1 MMQCLM
7 VAVSA
12 ASFCLTIV
20 GLQDAG
26 GKKQPTAS
34 VAGTAPALPSGF
46 FLEKEPEGAK
56 TVEESKAA
64 AKSGDKVVIRG
75 RIGGS
80 KNPFI
85 EKRAVFTL
93 MGAGLKACSD
103 DPEDKCKTPWDYC
116 CDTAEA
122 IAKHSATIQVV
133 DAEGAPL
140 RMGLKGTNG
149 LKELS
154 EVVIQ
159 GTVKE
164 AKDKVMILNATA
176 MYIVPEKSVPP
187 KSDGK

>member
-1 MMQCLM
+1 MVQCLM
-7 VAVSA
+7 FAVVATSW
-12 ASFCLTIV
+12 CLTFV

-26 GKKQPTAS
+26 EKKQPTA
-34 VAGTAPALPSGF
+34 TASSLPSGF
-46 FLEKEPEGAK
+46 ILEKQPEGAK
-56 TVEESKAA
+56 TVEEVKAA
-64 AKSGDKVVIRG
+64 AKPGDKVVIRG

-80 KNPFI
+80 KSPFI

-133 DAEGAPL
+133 DEGGAPL
-140 RMGLKGTNG
+140 RMGLKGLNG

-159 GTVKE
+159 GTIKE

-176 MYIVPEKSVPP
+176 MYVVPEKPTP
-187 KSDGK
+187 TKSDGK

>member
-1 MMQCLM
+1 MVQCLM
-7 VAVSA
+7 FAVAA
-12 ASFCLTIV
+12 GSFCLTFV

-26 GKKQPTAS
+26 EKKQSTATTP
-34 VAGTAPALPSGF
+34 VLPSGF
-46 FLEKEPEGAK
+46 FLEKQPDGAK
-56 TVEESKAA
+56 TVEEIKEA
-64 AKSGDKVVIRG
+64 AKPGDKVVVRG

-133 DAEGAPL
+133 DAAGAPL

-164 AKDKVMILNATA
+164 AKDKVMIVNATA
-176 MYIVPEKSVPP
+176 LFLVPEKGAPS
-187 KSDGK
+187 KNEGK

>member
-1 MMQCLM
+1 MVNCLM
-7 VAVSA
+7 LVVTA
-12 ASFCLTIV
+12 ASSCLTIV
-20 GLQDAG
+20 SLQDAG
-26 GKKQPTAS
+26 EKKQPTA
-34 VAGTAPALPSGF
+34 TASSMPSGL

-56 TVEESKAA
+56 TVEEVKAA
-64 AKSGDKVVIRG
+64 AKPGDKVVIRG

-80 KNPFI
+80 KNPFV

-133 DAEGAPL
+133 DAAGAPL
-140 RMGLKGTNG
+140 RMGLKGANG
-149 LKELS
+149 LKELT

-164 AKDKVMILNATA
+164 AKDKVMIVNATA
-176 MYIVPEKSVPP
+176 IYVVQKKPAPT